1 MEMLQKRDEIDAR
14 YQWRLE
20 DIFET
25 NEAWQ
30 KAAEDAERKIAEI
43 RKYSGKFVKN
53 AKTLAEC
60 MEKLYELNG
69 LVTKLYVYAYMRR
82 DEDSANPFY
91 QDLAGKADL
100 LATKFSAAISFFEPE
115 LLAIDSNK
123 VSRFIK
129 KEPALQEYTFTIEEI
144 MRKKAHV
151 LSKAE
156 ERLLAMST
164 EATVTGENVFMMFN
178 NADIKFPVITDEN
191 GNKVELT
198 NGRYQKFL
206 ESPDRNTRKRA
217 FKALYDTYGAYKNT
231 LAAAYAGSV
240 KSDNFYAVAQKYSSC
255 LSAAL
260 YQDNVPSTVYNG
272 LIQTVHANIKKVT
285 PYLELRRKMLGV
297 RKLHMYDLYVP
308 FVKVPQKTYSFEEAK
323 DIVLEAL
330 KPLGTEYGTIL
341 KTAFTDGW
349 IDVYENQGK
358 RTGAY
363 SWGCYGCHPYVLL
376 NWQGTINDVFTLAHE
391 LGHAMHTYYSNQ
403 NQPLQYAEYKI
414 FVAEVA
420 STVNENLLMEYML
433 ATSKD
438 DTEKAFLTNHYL
450 EEFRATVFR
459 QTMFAE
465 FEKMAHKMYEK
476 GEMLTC
482 EALSTMYYKLQKKY
496 FKKVMKI
503 DKEIALEWARIPHF
517 YTAFYVYKYATGFS
531 SATIL
536 ARGIL
541 SGDADKLER
550 YLTFLKSGSSDYPM
564 ELLKKAGVDLSS
576 PKPVQEALDL
586 FDEKVKQL
594 EAFIGSYEK

>member
-1 MEMLQKRDEIDAR
+1 MDMQKTREEIDSQ
-14 YQWRLE
+14 YKWRLE

-25 NEAWQ
+25 DARWQ
-30 KAAEDAERKIAEI
+30 DAANDAEQSIAEI
-43 RKYSGKFVKN
+43 RKYSGKFT
-53 AKTLAEC
+53 KTAAAMAEC
-60 MEKLYELNG
+60 IGKLYELNG

-100 LATKFSAAISFFEPE
+100 IATKFSAAISFFEPE
-115 LLAIDSNK
+115 LLTLNK
-123 VSRFIK
+123 DKITKFMK
-129 KEPALQEYTFTIEEI
+129 KEPALKEYSFVIEEI

-156 ERLLAMST
+156 EKLLAMAG
-164 EATVTGENVFMMFN
+164 EATSTGQDVFLMFN

-191 GNKVELT
+191 GDKVELT
-198 NGRYQKFL
+198 NSRYSKFM

-217 FKALYDTYGAYKNT
+217 FKALYDTYGAYRNT

-240 KSDNFYAVAQKYSSC
+240 KSDKFYAEAQKYSSC
-255 LSAAL
+255 LAAAL

-272 LIQTVHANIKKVT
+272 LIQTVHANIKKLT
-285 PYLELRRKMLGV
+285 PYLELRKKMLGV

-308 FVKVPQKTYSFEEAK
+308 FVKIPQKTYTFEEAR
-323 DIVLEAL
+323 DLVTEAL
-330 KPLGTEYGTIL
+330 RPLGEEYGRIL

-349 IDVYENQGK
+349 IDVHENKGK

-391 LGHAMHTYYSNQ
+391 LGHAMHTYYSNTA
-403 NQPLQYAEYKI
+403 QPPQYAEYKI

-433 ATSKD
+433 ANTKEDS
-438 DTEKAFLTNHYL
+438 EKAFLLNHYL

-465 FEKMAHKMYEK
+465 FEKTAHKMYEK
-476 GEMLTC
+476 GEILTC
-482 EALSTMYYKLQKKY
+482 DALSSMYYRLQKKY

-531 SATIL
+531 AATIL
-536 ARGIL
+536 ASGIL
-541 SGDADKLER
+541 SGDAGKLRKYIE
-550 YLTFLKSGSSDYPM
+550 FLQGGSSDYPM
-564 ELLKKAGVDLSS
+564 ELLRGAGVDLSA
-576 PKPVQEALDL
+576 PEPVQEALDL
-586 FDEKVKQL
+586 FERKVKQL
-594 EAFIGSYEK
+594 EALIG

>member
-1 MEMLQKRDEIDAR
+1 MDMLKTRGEIDDR
-14 YQWRLE
+14 YKWRLE
-20 DIFET
+20 DIFAT
-25 NEAWQ
+25 NALWQEAAGEAEQ
-30 KAAEDAERKIAEI
+30 KITEI
-43 RKYSGKFVKN
+43 RKYSGKFTKS
-53 AKTLAEC
+53 AGALLAC
-60 MEKLYELNG
+60 IEKLYELNG

-82 DEDSANPFY
+82 DEDSANSFY

-100 LATKFSAAISFFEPE
+100 IVTKFSAAVSFFEPE
-115 LLAIDSNK
+115 LLTLQKEKIVK
-123 VSRFIK
+123 FMK
-129 KEPALQEYTFTIEEI
+129 KEPGLQKYAFVIDEI

-156 ERLLAMST
+156 EKLLAMAG
-164 EATVTGENVFMMFN
+164 EATSAGQDVFLMFN
-178 NADIKFPVITDEN
+178 NADIKFPIITDED

-198 NGRYQKFL
+198 NGRYSKFM

-217 FKALYDTYGAYKNT
+217 FKALYDTYGAYRNT

-240 KSDNFYAVAQKYSSC
+240 KSDKFYAEAQKYSSC
-255 LSAAL
+255 LAAAL

-272 LIQTVHANIKKVT
+272 LIQTVHANIKKLT
-285 PYLELRRKMLGV
+285 PYLELRKKMLGV

-308 FVKVPQKTYSFEEAK
+308 FVPMPQKTYSFEEAR
-323 DIVLEAL
+323 DIVTEAL
-330 KPLGTEYGTIL
+330 KPLGKAYGEVL

-391 LGHAMHTYYSNQ
+391 LGHAMHTYYSNAT
-403 NQPLQYAEYKI
+403 QPPQYAEYKI

-420 STVNENLLMEYML
+420 STVNENLLVEYL
-433 ATSKD
+433 IAHSKD
-438 DTEKAFLTNHYL
+438 DTEKAFLLNHYL

-476 GEMLTC
+476 GETLTC
-482 EALSTMYYKLQKKY
+482 EALSAMYYKLQKKY

-531 SATIL
+531 AATIL
-536 ARGIL
+536 AAGIL
-541 SGDADKLER
+541 SGDADKLAR
-550 YLTFLKSGSSDYPM
+550 YLDFLKSGSSDYPL
-564 ELLKKAGVDLSS
+564 ELLRSAGVDLSA
-576 PKPVQEALDL
+576 PEPVQEALNL
-586 FDEKVKQL
+586 FENKVKQL
-594 EAFIGSYEK
+594 EALIGAV